1 MGFRERNN
9 NQPISNQMKLSEFT
23 EEDLKELAKQLSQPN
38 GDIGVQVANTMN
50 ETNISMTLNAIGHL
64 DVQKGMQVL
73 EIGHGNCQHLPEVL
87 NQAEA
92 IRYFG
97 LEISDLMYAEAQ
109 EINIQFI
116 KQGKAEYHLYDGEI
130 IPFES
135 DSFQRIFSVNT
146 IYFWQNPVAFFKEIY
161 RVLKPEG
168 KVCICFVHKESMKT
182 LPFTKW
188 GFEFY
193 DQDKIKNL
201 IDQTQ
206 FEIEAIPGF
215 EEQVTSKV
223 GEKVSRRFNTLIL
236 RKR

>member
-1 MGFRERNN
+1 
-9 NQPISNQMKLSEFT
+9 MKLSEFT
-23 EEDLKELAKQLSQPN
+23 EEDLKELAKQLSQPT
-38 GDIGVQVANTMN
+38 GDIGVKVANTMN

-73 EIGHGNCQHLPEVL
+73 EIGHGNCRHLPEVL

-116 KQGKAEYHLYDGEI
+116 KQGKAEYHLYDGQT

-135 DSFQRIFSVNT
+135 DTFQRIFSVNT

-161 RVLKPEG
+161 RVLKLEG

>member
-1 MGFRERNN
+1 ME
-9 NQPISNQMKLSEFT
+9 LSEFT
-23 EEDLKELAKQLSQPN
+23 EEDLKELAKQLSQPD
-38 GDIGVQVANTMN
+38 GDVGIQVANTMN
-50 ETNISMTLNAIGHL
+50 ETNISMTVNAIRHL
-64 DVQKGMQVL
+64 NLQQGMQVL
-73 EIGHGNCQHLPEVL
+73 EIGHGNCRHLPEVL

-109 EINIQFI
+109 NINADYMD
-116 KQGKAEYHLYDGEI
+116 QGQAEYHLYDGQT
-130 IPFES
+130 IPFNEN
-135 DSFQRIFSVNT
+135 SFNRIFSVNT
-146 IYFWQNPVAFFKEIY
+146 IYFWENPKAFFKEIY
-161 RVLKPEG
+161 RVLKPDG

-193 DQDKIKNL
+193 DQDKIKDL

-206 FEIEAIPGF
+206 FEMEAILEF

-223 GEKVSRRFNTLIL
+223 GQKVSRRFHTLIL
-236 RKR
+236 RKP